1 MNGLFL
7 IDKPKGITSHD
18 VVDRVRRIL
27 NIRKVGHTGT
37 LDPAATGLLLICVGK
52 ATRLTSFLQD
62 LDKTYQG
69 VMVFGLTTSSMDE
82 ESEILEEKDASGLN
96 RGEVENL
103 FAHLRGKITQTPPAF
118 SAVHWKGE
126 RLYKLAREGLE
137 PTPSPRQVEIYAL
150 SLLDFIGGRHPQV
163 KFKIHCSKG
172 TYVRSLCAEVG
183 KYSGYGAY
191 QASLQRT
198 QIGPFLLEKART
210 LEDLE
215 NIMAGDR
222 ADRVLIGLRDALPHL
237 PLVKVKKEAEKV
249 IGWGRALYISHL
261 DDSPPDL
268 DKGDRVRLCAPDGR
282 LLAVA
287 ISLQKASHFSKDKV
301 GFKYLRV
308 LI

>member
-1 MNGLFL
+1 MNGLLL

-18 VVDRVRRIL
+18 VVDRVRRIF
-27 NIRKVGHTGT
+27 NTRKVGHTGT

-52 ATRLTSFLQD
+52 ATRLASFLQD

-82 ESEILEEKDASGLN
+82 ESEILEEKDASSLN
-96 RGEVENL
+96 RGEVENI
-103 FAHLRGKITQTPPAF
+103 FARLRGKITQTPPVF

-126 RLYKLAREGLE
+126 RLYRLAREGLE
-137 PTPSPRQVEIYAL
+137 PTPSPRQVEIYVL
-150 SLLDFIGGRHPQV
+150 SLLDFIGGHHPQV

-172 TYVRSLCAEVG
+172 TYIRSLCAEVG
-183 KYSGYGAY
+183 RYSGYGAY
-191 QASLQRT
+191 QASLRRT
-198 QIGPFLLEKART
+198 QIGPFLLEEAKT

-215 NIMAGDR
+215 KIMGEDR
-222 ADRVLIGLRDALPHL
+222 TDTVLIGLKDALPHL
-237 PLVKVKKEAEKV
+237 PLVKVKKEAERV
-249 IGWGRALYISHL
+249 IGWGRPLYISHL
-261 DDSPPDL
+261 DDSPQDL

>member
-1 MNGLFL
+1 ML

-18 VVDRVRRIL
+18 VVDRVRGIF

-37 LDPAATGLLLICVGK
+37 LDPAATGLLLICLGK

-82 ESEILEEKDASGLN
+82 ESETLEEKDASSLN
-96 RGEVENL
+96 RDEVENL
-103 FAHLRGKITQTPPAF
+103 FTHLRGKITQTPPIF

-137 PTPSPRQVEIYAL
+137 PTPPPRQVEIYAL
-150 SLLDFIGGRHPQV
+150 SLLDFIEGRHPQV

-198 QIGPFLLEKART
+198 RIGPFLLEKART

-215 NIMAGDR
+215 NIMAGDS
-222 ADRVLIGLRDALPHL
+222 ADRVLIGLRDVLPHL
-237 PLVKVKKEAEKV
+237 PLVKIKKEAEKV
-249 IGWGRALYISHL
+249 IGWGRPLYISHL

>member
-1 MNGLFL
+1 MNGLLL

-18 VVDRVRRIL
+18 VVDTVRRIF

-52 ATRLTSFLQD
+52 ATRLTSFLQN

-82 ESEILEEKDASGLN
+82 ESEILEEKDASSLN
-96 RGEVENL
+96 RDEVENL
-103 FAHLRGKITQTPPAF
+103 FARLRGKITQIPPIF

-126 RLYKLAREGLE
+126 RLYKLARKGLE
-137 PTPSPRQVEIYAL
+137 PTPSPRQVEIYIL
-150 SLLDFIGGRHPQV
+150 SLLDFTPARHPQV
-163 KFKIHCSKG
+163 TFKIQCSKG

-191 QASLQRT
+191 QAALRRT
-198 QIGPFLLEKART
+198 QIGPFLLEKAKT

-215 NIMAGDR
+215 KIMAGDR
-222 ADRVLIGLRDALPHL
+222 ADRVLIGLRDVLPHL
-237 PLVKVKKEAEKV
+237 PLVTVKKEAERV
-249 IGWGRALYISHL
+249 IRWGRPLYVSHL
-261 DDSPPDL
+261 DDSPPDI

-287 ISLQKASHFSKDKV
+287 ISLQKASHFCKDKV

>member
-1 MNGLFL
+1 ML

-18 VVDRVRRIL
+18 VVDRVRRIFYT
-27 NIRKVGHTGT
+27 RKVGHTGT
-37 LDPAATGLLLICVGK
+37 LDPAATGLLLICIGK

-82 ESEILEEKDASGLN
+82 ESEILEEKDASSLN

-103 FAHLRGKITQTPPAF
+103 FTHLRGKITQTPPAF

-137 PTPSPRQVEIYAL
+137 PTPPPRRVEIYAL
-150 SLLDFIGGRHPQV
+150 SLLDFIEGRHPQV

-172 TYVRSLCAEVG
+172 TYIRSLCAEVG
-183 KYSGYGAY
+183 KHSGYGAY
-191 QASLQRT
+191 QASLRRT
-198 QIGPFLLEKART
+198 QIGPFLLEKAKT

-215 NIMAGDR
+215 KIMAGDR
-222 ADRVLIGLRDALPHL
+222 ADRVLISLRDALPHL
-237 PLVKVKKEAEKV
+237 PLVKVKKEAERV
-249 IGWGRALYISHL
+249 IGWGRPLYVSHL

-268 DKGDRVRLCAPDGR
+268 DKGDKVRLCAPDGR